1 MANSRQQIK
10 RAKTDKKRSAQNT
23 IFKSGMRRAIKAVE
37 LHIANN
43 EKDKAQEALTLANKK
58 LDKAQ
63 VRGIVHKNFVARHK
77 SRLAQKVNAL

>member
-10 RAKTDKKRSAQNT
+10 RAKTNVKRREHNT
-23 IFKSGMRRAIKAVE
+23 IFRSGMRRAMKAVD
-37 LHIANN
+37 LHVEN
-43 EKDKAQEALTLANKK
+43 KDKEKALQALTLANKK

-77 SRLAQKVNAL
+77 SRLAQKVNAI